1 MATSGSS
8 SNFKV
13 NLKVVALVVLI
24 GAAWAFIY
32 RSVTSGGLDLDPF
45 QALGRGA
52 GVATA
57 RLLNHSGRIVL
68 VDASFGQYTVLAP
81 TTEAQIKAFK
91 KGIGG
96 TGLKVVAE
104 EKVAISP
111 PSLSRTGIF
120 MEPGQLSKLIRQHK
134 DVDALV
140 LFVGLASPEELEA
153 ARPNGEKPKLVLV
166 ANYEPY
172 YKLLVQSRR
181 IQLAIVPR
189 MENEAN
195 GTTAEKP
202 QINFEQNYI
211 VLTPEN
217 IAQLP
222 D

>member
-8 SNFKV
+8 SNF
-13 NLKVVALVVLI
+13 NLNWKAVALVVLI

-52 GVATA
+52 GLATA
-57 RLLNHSGRIVL
+57 RLLNNSGRIVL

-81 TTEAQIKAFK
+81 TTEVQIKAFK
-91 KGIGG
+91 KGIGR

-104 EKVAISP
+104 EKVTISP

-140 LFVGLASPEELEA
+140 LFVGLASPEELEG
-153 ARPNGEKPKLVLV
+153 ARPNGKKPKLVLV

-172 YKLLVQSRR
+172 YKLLVQSRL

-189 MENEAN
+189 KASETN
-195 GTTAEKP
+195 GTAAGTP
-202 QINFEQNYI
+202 QSNFDQNYL
-211 VLTPEN
+211 VMTPEN
-217 IAQLP
+217 VAQLP